1 MPVIRKSSRM
11 KIGDFKIQNAL
22 LAYDNKAMALEI
34 KRLEA
39 ELITKNK
46 TLEDDKII
54 EEYVQK
60 LLRLGKADFAL
71 RYSSKLMYSL
81 TAAKEKARLEKELEY

>member
-1 MPVIRKSSRM
+1 M
-11 KIGDFKIQNAL
+11 KIGDFKVQNAL

-46 TLEDDKII
+46 DDKI

-60 LLRLGKADFAL
+60 LLRLGKADSAL
-71 RYSSKLMYSL
+71 RYSSKLMCSL